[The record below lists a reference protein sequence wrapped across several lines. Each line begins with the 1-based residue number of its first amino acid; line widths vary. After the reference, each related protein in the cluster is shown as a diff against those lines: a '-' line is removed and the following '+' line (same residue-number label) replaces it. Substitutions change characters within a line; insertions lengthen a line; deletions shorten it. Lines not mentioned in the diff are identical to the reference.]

1 MCLIQFFSNMKTKYF
16 IFLAVWI
23 SSVFNFYVAEAQYN
37 DRCEVIKDKFSPAQL
52 KDMKRADNFITSGDV
67 FMQEVKAIELEVFSL
82 QESLPTLSKKEKKEA
97 EKKAKEL
104 KQEALVKLID
114 ATKTGEKGYDIRFN
128 VMRQK
133 LEELSKASNESDKNK
148 QAKKAIYDGNLKI
161 VEARDIINKLTDRDD
176 YDYISNQVKNA
187 KLLKLE
193 SINILLD
200 VICLYID
207 CNPKEIV
214 VHSNENNV
222 AENTNNNN
230 LNNQNSN
237 DKQTNNSGN
246 VKTKKAYIY
255 FTVQIIAVKNP
266 LPNIKVD
273 DLYKGSK
280 NITASY
286 HDNLWKYM
294 VGRFDNYDDARI
306 FQEGIGRDSFVVA
319 IKDGE
324 RINIVDAINETK
336 E

>member
-1 MCLIQFFSNMKTKYF
+1 MKTKYF

-230 LNNQNSN
+230 LNNPNSG

-246 VKTKKAYIY
+246 VNTKKAYIY

-280 NITASY
+280 NITALY

>member
-1 MCLIQFFSNMKTKYF
+1 MKTKYF

-230 LNNQNSN
+230 LNNPNSG

>member
-1 MCLIQFFSNMKTKYF
+1 MKTKYF